1 MQTNN
6 TWRSQAKQTGAWAG
20 LLLGALFF
28 LWLYGTSILNPAETG
43 WMLHGDPAQHYLGW
57 EFFRR
62 EPWSLPLGRIENF
75 GAPLATS
82 IVFTD
87 SIPLLA
93 IPLKLLNPWLPETF
107 QYFGAWMLLCHA
119 LTGWFAWRIFSRLG
133 LGAAASACGTLL
145 MLLMP
150 VMMLRAYGHESLM
163 AQWLIL
169 AALDRYLAGW
179 SGRGWLVLVLLAAAV
194 HAYLL
199 AMLLAIF
206 CAAWLRA
213 VAIDRTLSL
222 PQGSA
227 RAALGV
233 LLLAGWMAL
242 IGYFVAAPQQLAA
255 EGYGH
260 YSANLLTW
268 FDPMDW
274 RAFLLHYG
282 RDPAGKGEWSRFL
295 PALGQS
301 TVGQYE
307 GFAYLG
313 AGVLLLA
320 VAAMALALWR
330 RQRPPRFMAPL
341 LMVALALFVAA
352 LSNRIGL
359 GGRELFV
366 VPLPDAV
373 LGALAVFRASGRFV
387 WPLTYL
393 LVIAAV
399 AGVARNLPARA
410 AVPLLALAV
419 IVQALDL
426 SGKLREFRHTFHQPA
441 AYHNPLSDPLWAHAA
456 QRYRRIVVYPAEV
469 TGGDWIPFAR
479 LAALSGA
486 AVNVSNVA
494 RADEQAQLGAV
505 VALKAEITTG
515 ALRPDTLYILRD
527 AVTARELG
535 ERLNDSAQMRQADG
549 YTLFLPRGI

>member
-6 TWRSQAKQTGAWAG
+6 TWHSKTKQTRAWAG
-20 LLLGALFF
+20 LLLGILFF
-28 LWLYGTSILNPAETG
+28 LWLYGAAILNPVETG

-62 EPWSLPLGRIENF
+62 ESWSLPLGRIENF
-75 GAPLATS
+75 GAPVTAS

-93 IPLKLLNPWLPETF
+93 IPLKLLNAWLPETF

-133 LGAAASACGTLL
+133 LGVAASACATLL

-150 VMMLRAYGHESLM
+150 AMMLRAYGHESLM
-163 AQWLIL
+163 AHWLIL
-169 AALDRYLAGW
+169 AAIDRYLAGW

-206 CAAWLRA
+206 CAAWLRVVA
-213 VAIDRTLSL
+213 VDRALSFSR
-222 PQGSA
+222 GSA
-227 RAALGV
+227 RAALGA
-233 LLLAGWMAL
+233 LLLGGWMAL
-242 IGYFVAAPQQLAA
+242 LGYFVGEAKQLAA

-282 RDPAGKGEWSRFL
+282 RDPADKGEWSHFL
-295 PALGQS
+295 PALGQ
-301 TVGQYE
+301 TTAGQYE

-313 AGVLLLA
+313 AGLLLLV
-320 VAAMALALWR
+320 VAAMALALLR
-330 RQRPPRFMAPL
+330 RQRLPGFMLPL
-341 LMVALALFVAA
+341 LAVALALFAAA
-352 LSNRIGL
+352 LSNRISL

-366 VPLPDAV
+366 VPLSDTM

-393 LVIAAV
+393 LVIASVVLVVRNSPPRV
-399 AGVARNLPARA
+399 AGAMLVF
-410 AVPLLALAV
+410 AVG
-419 IVQALDL
+419 VQALDL
-426 SGKLREFRHTFHQPA
+426 SGKIGEFRNHFQPPA
-441 AYHNPLSDPLWAHAA
+441 TYPDLLDDPLWVDAA
-456 QRYRRIVVYPAEV
+456 RHYKRIVVYPATV

-479 LAALSGA
+479 MAALSGA
-486 AVNVSNVA
+486 SINVSNVA
-494 RADEQAQLGAV
+494 RTDERARLAAASALGA
-505 VALKAEITTG
+505 EIASGT
-515 ALRPDTLYILRD
+515 LRRDTLYILRD
-527 AVTARELG
+527 SATARELAAH
-535 ERLNDSAQMRQADG
+535 LNGAARMRQVDG
-549 YTLFLPRGI
+549 YTVFMPGEN

>member
-6 TWRSQAKQTGAWAG
+6 TWRSQTKQTGAWGG
-20 LLLGALFF
+20 LLLGILFF
-28 LWLYGTSILNPAETG
+28 LWLYGAAILNPAETG

-75 GAPLATS
+75 GAPLTAS

-87 SIPLLA
+87 SLPLLA
-93 IPLKLLNPWLPETF
+93 IPLKLLSPWLPETF

-133 LGAAASACGTLL
+133 LGVAASALGTLL

-150 VMMLRAYGHESLM
+150 AMMLRAYGHESLM
-163 AQWLIL
+163 AHWLIL
-169 AALDRYLAGW
+169 AAIDRYLAGW
-179 SGRGWLVLVLLAAAV
+179 SGRGWLALVLLAAAV

-213 VAIDRTLSL
+213 VAVDRTLSL
-222 PQGSA
+222 VQGGA
-227 RAALGV
+227 RAALGA
-233 LLLAGWMAL
+233 LLLGGWMAL
-242 IGYFVAAPQQLAA
+242 LGYFVGATKQLAA

-282 RDPAGKGEWSRFL
+282 RDPAGKGEWSHFL
-295 PALGQS
+295 PALGQ
-301 TVGQYE
+301 TTAGQYE

-313 AGVLLLA
+313 AGLLLLA
-320 VAAMALALWR
+320 GIALVSVLRR
-330 RQRPPRFMAPL
+330 RQRLPGFMLPL
-341 LMVALALFVAA
+341 LAVALALFIAA
-352 LSNRIGL
+352 LSNRVSL
-359 GGRELFV
+359 GGRELFA
-366 VPLPDAV
+366 VPLSDTM
-373 LGALAVFRASGRFV
+373 LGMLSIFRASGRFV

-393 LVIAAV
+393 AAIAAV
-399 AGVARNLPARA
+399 VVVARQWPARA

-419 IVQALDL
+419 LVQTLDMN
-426 SGKLREFRHTFHQPA
+426 GKLREFRDKFHRPA
-441 AYHNPLSDPLWAHAA
+441 AYQNPLADPLWESAA
-456 QRYRRIVVYPAEV
+456 QRHRRIVVYPAEV

-486 AVNVSNVA
+486 SINVSNVA
-494 RADEQAQLGAV
+494 RADEQGRLEAAA
-505 VALKAEITTG
+505 ALEAEIASG
-515 ALRPDTLYILRD
+515 ALRPDTLYVLRD
-527 AVTARELG
+527 AGIAREFHVKG
-535 ERLNDSAQMRQADG
+535 PARMRQMDG
-549 YTLFLPRGI
+549 YTVFFLEGI